1 MSNNA
6 ARFGLIQL
14 TIQSGQDD
22 CLKYLLS
29 YISAKY
35 LELGNI
41 LHHFQP
47 SMQCKCSVAEDLG
60 VLDIYPYPDM
70 LIHFQFA
77 LFPFILL
84 CNKLLYHSSTTIDFL
99 GNGNFLSNYEAYQFR
114 PENQRWPN
122 EITTNTTKRKFLLQS
137 PNNVEKMP
145 KLQKEAAVV
154 TRPSPF
160 QL

>member
-1 MSNNA
+1 
-6 ARFGLIQL
+6 
-14 TIQSGQDD
+14 
-22 CLKYLLS
+22 
-29 YISAKY
+29 
-35 LELGNI
+35 
-41 LHHFQP
+41 
-47 SMQCKCSVAEDLG
+47 MQCKCSVAEDLG
-60 VLDIYPYPDM
+60 ELDIYPYLDM
-70 LIHFQFA
+70 FIQFA

-99 GNGNFLSNYEAYQFR
+99 GNGNFLSNSEAYQFR

-137 PNNVEKMP
+137 PNNVEKIP

>member
-47 SMQCKCSVAEDLG
+47 SMQCKCFATEDLG
-60 VLDIYPYPDM
+60 ELD
-70 LIHFQFA
+70 
-77 LFPFILL
+77 
-84 CNKLLYHSSTTIDFL
+84 
-99 GNGNFLSNYEAYQFR
+99 
-114 PENQRWPN
+114 
-122 EITTNTTKRKFLLQS
+122 
-137 PNNVEKMP
+137 
-145 KLQKEAAVV
+145 VV
-154 TRPSPF
+154 PLP
-160 QL
+160 